1 MNRQNQMEKR
11 MRKTESLVI
20 NNPVLLNEHEDEADI
35 LYIGFISTKGAIGEG
50 AERLERHGVKVNT
63 MHIRQLHPFP
73 KDIVQQAINK
83 ASKVIVAEHNYQGQ
97 LSSILKMNTQVNDKL
112 VNQTKYDGKPFF
124 PYEIEEK
131 GLELSKE
138 LKELV

>member
-1 MNRQNQMEKR
+1 

-35 LYIGFISTKGAIGEG
+35 LYIGFISTKRCYWRRCRKTRTTWCKSEYDAYSTI
-50 AERLERHGVKVNT
+50 T
-63 MHIRQLHPFP
+63 SFP

-97 LSSILKMNTQVNDKL
+97 LSSILK
-112 VNQTKYDGKPFF
+112 
-124 PYEIEEK
+124 
-131 GLELSKE
+131 
-138 LKELV
+138 